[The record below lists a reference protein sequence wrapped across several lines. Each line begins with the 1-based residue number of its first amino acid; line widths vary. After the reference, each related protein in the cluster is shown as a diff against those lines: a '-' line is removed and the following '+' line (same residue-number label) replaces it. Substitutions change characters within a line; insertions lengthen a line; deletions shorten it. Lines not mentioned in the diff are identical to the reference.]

1 MELPATITTKLDR
14 VPVVL
19 TQIVKNEAGVITP
32 GLQSALPYITHYC
45 ICDTGSTDNTKKV
58 ITDFFAEHNIPGVIH
73 NTAWKNFGHNRTLAL
88 QKSREYQPE
97 GFSLV
102 LDADDTLGG
111 ELDPLFF
118 ESHRTSDVDGFYI
131 TIKQTTIKYNRIQV
145 FRNSKQ
151 WVYERSVH
159 EYPELKNAKKEQI
172 PDTLWMTS
180 NRTGARNQDKDKYK
194 RDAGLLM
201 EDLQRIPND
210 PRTLFYLANS
220 WRDYGDKERAKKYYR
235 KRAEL
240 KAGWPQENYESYL
253 NLIRLED
260 NWATRLELAWKA
272 IQIDSRRLEVPY
284 TIMALAREQ
293 KRYDAQV
300 FAMGISLGNNRT
312 IHSDFLFCADEV
324 YKWRYDDEL
333 SVCAFYTG
341 HFELTQALA
350 GRALANCPAEQKD
363 RIQNNINLAVNASK
377 PAVENPVVG

>member
-1 MELPATITTKLDR
+1 MELPATITTTLST

-19 TQIVKNEAGVITP
+19 TMIVKNEEAVIIP
-32 GLQSALPYITHYC
+32 GLQKALPFITHYC

-58 ITDFFAEHNIPGVIH
+58 ITDFFTKFNIPGQIHNIP
-73 NTAWKNFGHNRTLAL
+73 WKNFGHNRTVAL

-97 GFSLV
+97 GFSLM
-102 LDADDTLGG
+102 LDADDTLEG

-131 TIKQTTIKYNRIQV
+131 TIKQGFMKYNRVQV

-151 WVYERSVH
+151 WVYERSIH
-159 EYPELKNAKKEQI
+159 EYPHLPNAKKDNI

-180 NRTGARNQDKDKYK
+180 NRTGARNQDKEKYK

-210 PRTLFYLANS
+210 PRSLFYLGNS
-220 WRDYGDKERAKKYYR
+220 WRDYGDFERAKKYYR
-235 KRAEL
+235 RRAEL

-272 IQIDSRRLEVPY
+272 IQIDNRRLEVPY

-293 KRYDAQV
+293 KRYDHQV
-300 FAMGISLGNNRT
+300 FAMAVSMGNTRE
-312 IHSDFLFCADEV
+312 ILPDFLFCADEV
-324 YKWRYDDEL
+324 YKWRFDDEL
-333 SVCAFYTG
+333 AVCSFYTG
-341 HFELTQALA
+341 HFDLSRVVGE
-350 GRALANCPAEQKD
+350 RALANAPAEHTE

-377 PAVENPVVG
+377 SALGNPV